1 MVADVNYSDD
11 SMYRLSGMTQTTTP
25 TTTIVSNVSYSA
37 ANQLLTM
44 NYPGYDR
51 LPAPSIEYD
60 GRLNRT
66 GPISPVVHVG
76 KKRGDSASAGGTSKA
91 VTVFAEIIDV
101 ERSI

>member
-1 MVADVNYSDD
+1 MQAWLPTYNYSYD

-25 TTTIVSNVSYSA
+25 TTTIVSNVSYNA

-76 KKRGDSASAGGTSKA
+76 EETRRFSNARAGPAKLLQCSLK
-91 VTVFAEIIDV
+91 
-101 ERSI
+101 